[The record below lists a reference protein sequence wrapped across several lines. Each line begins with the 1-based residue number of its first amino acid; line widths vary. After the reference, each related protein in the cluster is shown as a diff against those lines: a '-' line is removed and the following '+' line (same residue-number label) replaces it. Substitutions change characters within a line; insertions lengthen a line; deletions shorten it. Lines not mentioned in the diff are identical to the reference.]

1 MKAIRFLTLL
11 PLERL
16 DLKQCGVV
24 SGLCLRVQ
32 SPKAYFGIFEDIP
45 CSWFDDNKY
54 YFFFFG
60 EREHVFRFLPN
71 NWRFFPIDIGTGV
84 YVWEIDD

>member
-16 DLKQCGVV
+16 DLKQCGFV

-32 SPKAYFGIFEDIP
+32 SPKTYFGIFEDIP
-45 CSWFDDNKY
+45 SSWFNEDKY
-54 YFFFFG
+54 YFYFLG
-60 EREHVFRFLPN
+60 EPGHIFRFLPN
-71 NWRFFPIDIGTGV
+71 NCRFFPIGIERGV
-84 YVWEIDD
+84 YVWEIEN